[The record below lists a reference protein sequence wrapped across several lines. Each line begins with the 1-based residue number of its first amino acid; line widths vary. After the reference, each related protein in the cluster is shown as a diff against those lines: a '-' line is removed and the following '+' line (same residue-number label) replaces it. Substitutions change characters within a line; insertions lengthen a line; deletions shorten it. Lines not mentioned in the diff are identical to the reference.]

1 MVESEGKEVLR
12 AVEKRMLVRGVLG
25 VVEAKKVVDVGVK
38 VGLVSLWELVVLK
51 YGIKK

>member
-12 AVEKRMLVRGVLG
+12 AVEKRMLVRGV
-25 VVEAKKVVDVGVK
+25 VEVKKVVDVGVK
-38 VGLVSLWELVVLK
+38 VGLVSLWEMVVLK